1 MNRSLFV
8 GSRPAALAAAA
19 WAHAQ
24 QPDPG
29 VPVPPL
35 GAGPYVF
42 DTAEQ
47 HKIRV
52 VVVTRGLSHPWSLA
66 FLPDGAMLIAE
77 RPGQL
82 RLVRNGKLDP
92 TPVAGVPAV
101 RTDGNG
107 GLMDV
112 ALHPRFAENHLVYF
126 TYTKPV
132 ENGKGT
138 PALARGRLDGS
149 KLSDVK
155 DLVVPDAYE
164 GNGGLNGRVVF
175 GRDGMVYFSTGGNV
189 GKVAQD
195 PASLRGKILRL
206 RDDGSVPP
214 DNPFASRAG
223 FRPEI
228 YTLGHRNTLGL
239 IVHPQTGVIWNNEN
253 GPNGGDEVNIILPG
267 RNYGW
272 PLVSF
277 GREYSG
283 ARISGSPTGEGF
295 ESPLLAW
302 LPQIAIAGMA
312 VYTGDKFPAWKGN
325 VFVGS
330 LRTGGIAATGHIE
343 RIVFNEKTEE
353 TAPRV
358 DADRVAAACP
368 RGAPGT
374 GRLSLRVDGRD
385 RHRADE
391 GRAPANRAG
400 GSIVHGIVQGPRTK
414 IDRRSSPEDG
424 LQMRQAMKL
433 TVIIFC
439 VLSTLSAV
447 APAHAGQAAGQA
459 QASPPP
465 ATDTIAP
472 DIPGVVAGGTK
483 VTVIKEGFQGTEGPI
498 ALPDGSVVF
507 AETNASR
514 ITRIDKDNNVSTFL
528 ENTNGSNGLAFD
540 SHGRLISVQTTPGRT
555 GVGVI
560 YPKGS
565 EATLANNFEGR
576 PNDLTVNKKG
586 GAYFTVPA
594 AIAQPGGAPPATPFV
609 PAVYYIAPGGTA
621 VRVAD
626 GIELPNGIL
635 LSRDERTLYINN
647 TRGEYLLAFDVQP
660 DGQLR
665 NRRNFAKYEGVTRT
679 DAGVVSGADGLAVDD
694 GGRLYAATA
703 VGVQVFSTQG
713 RHLGTI
719 PVSRSPQNLAF
730 AGPDKKTLYIVG
742 RGAAYKV
749 QMLAQ
754 GFLGRA
760 K

>member
-1 MNRSLFV
+1 MKRHFV
-8 GSRPAALAAAA
+8 HWIASAALLATAVGY
-19 WAHAQ
+19 AQ

-29 VPVPPL
+29 IPVPPL

-52 VVVTRGLSHPWSLA
+52 VVVARGLSHPWSLA
-66 FLPDGAMLIAE
+66 FLPDGAMLVAE

-82 RLVRNGKLDP
+82 RIIRNGKLEP
-92 TPVAGVPAV
+92 APVAGLPAV

-149 KLSDVK
+149 KLSEVK

-206 RDDGSVPP
+206 RDDGTAPP
-214 DNPFASRAG
+214 DNPFVKRAG

-228 YTLGHRNTLGL
+228 YSLGHRNTLGL
-239 IVHPQTGVIWNNEN
+239 IVHPVTGEIWNNEN
-253 GPNGGDEVNIILPG
+253 GPNGGDELNIVLPG

-272 PLVSF
+272 PIVSF

-353 TAPRV
+353 LRRESMLTELRQRV
-358 DADRVAAACP
+358 REV
-368 RGAPGT
+368 R
-374 GRLSLRVDGRD
+374 
-385 RHRADE
+385 
-391 GRAPANRAG
+391 
-400 GSIVHGIVQGPRTK
+400 QGP
-414 IDRRSSPEDG
+414 DG
-424 LQMRQAMKL
+424 
-433 TVIIFC
+433 F
-439 VLSTLSAV
+439 
-447 APAHAGQAAGQA
+447 
-459 QASPPP
+459 
-465 ATDTIAP
+465 
-472 DIPGVVAGGTK
+472 
-483 VTVIKEGFQGTEGPI
+483 
-498 ALPDGSVVF
+498 
-507 AETNASR
+507 
-514 ITRIDKDNNVSTFL
+514 
-528 ENTNGSNGLAFD
+528 
-540 SHGRLISVQTTPGRT
+540 
-555 GVGVI
+555 
-560 YPKGS
+560 
-565 EATLANNFEGR
+565 
-576 PNDLTVNKKG
+576 
-586 GAYFTVPA
+586 
-594 AIAQPGGAPPATPFV
+594 
-609 PAVYYIAPGGTA
+609 
-621 VRVAD
+621 
-626 GIELPNGIL
+626 
-635 LSRDERTLYINN
+635 
-647 TRGEYLLAFDVQP
+647 
-660 DGQLR
+660 
-665 NRRNFAKYEGVTRT
+665 
-679 DAGVVSGADGLAVDD
+679 
-694 GGRLYAATA
+694 LYALTDEIDTLPMKGA
-703 VGVQVFSTQG
+703 VI
-713 RHLGTI
+713 RI
-719 PVSRSPQNLAF
+719 EPAP
-730 AGPDKKTLYIVG
+730 
-742 RGAAYKV
+742 
-749 QMLAQ
+749 
-754 GFLGRA
+754 
-760 K
+760 